1 MFTYSPIIKNIFAI
15 PNSNPKQVPI
25 VVLLPVPIPKLT
37 LKKSIF
43 WPSNYNI
50 KVILVTRYSLI
61 ADVLIKIDVVIILF
75 LPYSYLRKVQNLLIF
90 PTSGSFLTFN
100 NNKATK
106 KNPRSYKTLFIM
118 KLLSKY
124 IDIPKFAGFE

>member
-1 MFTYSPIIKNIFAI
+1 M
-15 PNSNPKQVPI
+15 
-25 VVLLPVPIPKLT
+25 LLPVPIPKLT

>member
-1 MFTYSPIIKNIFAI
+1 M
-15 PNSNPKQVPI
+15 
-25 VVLLPVPIPKLT
+25 
-37 LKKSIF
+37 
-43 WPSNYNI
+43 
-50 KVILVTRYSLI
+50 
-61 ADVLIKIDVVIILF
+61 
-75 LPYSYLRKVQNLLIF
+75 LIF